1 MSRLITLDVP
11 AESAGDRLDRMLAAL
26 IDDLSRTR
34 LRALIEAGEVSVDGR
49 KLMDPSARVNSG
61 QHVEVRVPPPAP
73 ATPQPQDIPLNVL
86 FEDDSLIVID
96 KPAGLTVHPGAGSPD
111 GTLVNALLHHCGK
124 SLSGIGGVERP
135 GIVHR
140 LDKETS
146 GVMVVAKTDRA
157 HRDLAA
163 QFADHGRTRGLKRAY
178 RALVWGAPAPSAG
191 AIDKPIGRDPRNALK
206 MAIRRDGREAVTHY
220 VTEERF
226 GSPDAPVA
234 AEVTCRLETGRTHQ
248 IRVHMAAIGHPLL
261 ADPVYAA
268 GFATKSALLDDL
280 ARTALAALGRQ
291 ALHAYLLE
299 FEHPLTGEAMH
310 FESPLPPDYSHLKN
324 ALAAM

>member
-1 MSRLITLDVP
+1 MADDAAGSRLDQWLSAMLAPDVSRNRVQALIRDQAVSLGGRPVGEPKRKVLTGEEWTVSFPDAAP
-11 AESAGDRLDRMLAAL
+11 AEPQGEAIALDILY
-26 IDDLSRTR
+26 
-34 LRALIEAGEVSVDGR
+34 
-49 KLMDPSARVNSG
+49 
-61 QHVEVRVPPPAP
+61 
-73 ATPQPQDIPLNVL
+73 
-86 FEDDSLIVID
+86 EDDALIVID